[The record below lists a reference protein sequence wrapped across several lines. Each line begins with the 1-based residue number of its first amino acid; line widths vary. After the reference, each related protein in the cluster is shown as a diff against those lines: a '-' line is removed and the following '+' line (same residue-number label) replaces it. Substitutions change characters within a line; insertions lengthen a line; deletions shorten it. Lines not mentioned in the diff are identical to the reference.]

1 MMSMNKERSSS
12 EMEKMMSMN
21 KERRSSEME
30 KMMSMNKERSS
41 SEMEKMMSMN
51 KERSSNKMKKMMK
64 KEEGFTLVELLIV
77 VIILGIL
84 AAVAIPQFGSST
96 DDAKL
101 STLQSNLSG
110 LRNAVE
116 LYKSEHNSV
125 YPGEMLET
133 DGTTVTSAAQCIVA
147 FTKQLTLYSDIP
159 GVTAVGSS
167 PGAKGP
173 YMKKGA
179 LPANPFN
186 QDNTVVCDKVLN
198 DITTV
203 ATDGSSGWLFYTQT
217 GRLVAN
223 DGNHDTE

>member
-1 MMSMNKERSSS
+1 MTNMMSIK
-12 EMEKMMSMN
+12 
-21 KERRSSEME
+21 KERR
-30 KMMSMNKERSS
+30 R
-41 SEMEKMMSMN
+41 
-51 KERSSNKMKKMMK
+51 RKMKKMMR

-101 STLQSNLSG
+101 SSMTSNLSS

-116 LYKSEHNSV
+116 LYKQEHNST
-125 YPGEMLET
+125 YPGEVLET
-133 DGTTVTSAAQCIVA
+133 DGTTATTAGTCPQA
-147 FTKQLTLYSDIP
+147 FTYQLTRYSDLA

-167 PGAKGP
+167 AGAKGP
-173 YMKKGA
+173 YMKKVA
-179 LPANPFN
+179 LPENPFN
-186 QDNTVVCDKVLN
+186 KLNTVKCDIVLN

-203 ATDGSSGWLFYTQT
+203 VTDNSTGWLFYTLT

-223 DGNHDTE
+223 DGNHDTY

>member
-1 MMSMNKERSSS
+1 MK
-12 EMEKMMSMN
+12 KMPN
-21 KERRSSEME
+21 IKKERRR
-30 KMMSMNKERSS
+30 K
-41 SEMEKMMSMN
+41 
-51 KERSSNKMKKMMK
+51 KMKKMLR

-101 STLQSNLSG
+101 STLTSNLSS
-110 LRNAVE
+110 LRNSVE
-116 LYKSEHNSV
+116 LYKSEHNNV
-125 YPGEMLET
+125 YPGEVLQT
-133 DGTTVTSAAQCIVA
+133 DGTTATVEGGPASTCSVA
-147 FTKQLTLYSDIP
+147 FEAQLTLYSNLA

-167 PGAKGP
+167 AGAKGP
-173 YMKKGA
+173 YMKKGE

-186 QDNTVVCDKVLN
+186 QKNDVKCDKTLN

-203 ATDGSSGWLFYTQT
+203 NTDGTTGWLFYTQT

-223 DGNHDTE
+223 DGNHDTY